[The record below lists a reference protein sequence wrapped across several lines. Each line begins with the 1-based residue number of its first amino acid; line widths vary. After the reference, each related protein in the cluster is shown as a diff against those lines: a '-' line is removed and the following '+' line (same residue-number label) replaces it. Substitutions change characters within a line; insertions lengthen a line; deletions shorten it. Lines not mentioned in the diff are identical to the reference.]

1 MAVPKVYIDTNV
13 FKFAATQLPR
23 FVPRRQSLNWGG
35 QVHEVIV
42 HDLVALNPNENI
54 ENPELKAEAEL
65 LPRLAD
71 LGKTNQV
78 EYVIQT
84 EALFESWGLPNMDSS
99 TGKFYGAPYKAVDA
113 PISYGRVM
121 FGGRED
127 PGEMQFAFLKSI
139 RAKRFLE
146 LQRIAGAYQGEGKF
160 NRNQLLDAFHL
171 WCAEHNKCD
180 YFLTLDFK
188 LIKLIGQNRKKQLPV
203 RAVRPSELLAVLAS
217 GI

>member
-23 FVPRRQSLNWGG
+23 FVPRQQFLNWGG

-54 ENPELKAEAEL
+54 KNPELKAEAEL
-65 LPRLAD
+65 LPRLAN

-78 EYVIQT
+78 EYVIQA
-84 EALFESWGLPNMDSS
+84 EVLFESCGLPNMDSS
-99 TGKFYGAPYKAVDA
+99 TGKFYGAPYKVVDA
-113 PISYGRVM
+113 PITYGRVM
-121 FGGRED
+121 FGGLDD
-127 PGEMQFAFLKSI
+127 PGEMQFEFLKNI
-139 RAKRFLE
+139 RVERFLE
-146 LQRIAGAYQGEGKF
+146 LQRITGAYQGEGRL
-160 NRNQLLDAFHL
+160 NRNQILDAFHL

-188 LIKLIGQNRKKQLPV
+188 LIRVLGHNRKEQSPV
-203 RAVRPSELLAVLAS
+203 RVVRPSELLAVLES
-217 GI
+217 GT

>member
-23 FVPRRQSLNWGG
+23 LVPRRQSLNWGG
-35 QVHEVIV
+35 QVHEIV
-42 HDLVALNPNENI
+42 FHDLVALNPNENI
-54 ENPELKAEAEL
+54 KNPDLKAEAEL

-71 LGKTNQV
+71 LAKYNQV
-78 EYVIQT
+78 EYLIQT
-84 EALFESWGLPNMDSS
+84 ETLFESWGLPNMDSS

-113 PISYGRVM
+113 PITYGRVM
-121 FGGRED
+121 IGGLED
-127 PGEMQFAFLKSI
+127 PGEMQFEFLKGI
-139 RAKRFLE
+139 RAERFLE
-146 LQRIAGAYQGEGKF
+146 LQRITGAYQGEGKL

-188 LIKLIGQNRKKQLPV
+188 LIRVLGQNQKKQLPV
-203 RAVRPSELLAVLAS
+203 RAVRPSELLVALGS
-217 GI
+217 GT